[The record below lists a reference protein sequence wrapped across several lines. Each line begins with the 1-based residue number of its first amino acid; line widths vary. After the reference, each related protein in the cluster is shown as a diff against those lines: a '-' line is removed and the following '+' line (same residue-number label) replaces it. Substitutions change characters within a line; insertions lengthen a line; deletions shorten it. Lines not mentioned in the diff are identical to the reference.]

1 LNLTRAADEAREQ
14 AATMEMSL
22 AFVQARFSVAKSA
35 RTAILKTMRDAETDL
50 QSAQA
55 ALSDAR
61 KEMARRAKPLSVLVS
76 LSAKRVY
83 VRQGFEPVLEAP
95 ITVKDLPGRVGTH
108 VFTATRYASDPN
120 ELEWQLVSAQTPS
133 PDQASGKDT
142 GRHHRGHGA
151 AAPPGFNVQMATAAL
166 DAFTIPGDI
175 LATIREDV
183 RPGTSLI
190 VSDRKLPLHENGL
203 GTEFVLLTR

>member
-1 LNLTRAADEAREQ
+1 
-14 AATMEMSL
+14 
-22 AFVQARFSVAKSA
+22 
-35 RTAILKTMRDAETDL
+35 
-50 QSAQA
+50 
-55 ALSDAR
+55 
-61 KEMARRAKPLSVLVS
+61 MARRAKPLSVLVS
-76 LSAKRVY
+76 LSAKRIY

-120 ELEWQLVSAQTPS
+120 ELEWHLVSAQTPG

-142 GRHHRGHGA
+142 GERRQHRGHG

-166 DAFTIPGDI
+166 DAFTIPDDI

-183 RPGTSLI
+183 RPGASLI

>member
-1 LNLTRAADEAREQ
+1 
-14 AATMEMSL
+14 
-22 AFVQARFSVAKSA
+22 
-35 RTAILKTMRDAETDL
+35 MRDAEADL

-175 LATIREDV
+175 LATITEDV
-183 RPGTSLI
+183 RPGASLI

>member
-1 LNLTRAADEAREQ
+1 
-14 AATMEMSL
+14 MEMSL

-35 RTAILKTMRDAETDL
+35 RTATLKTMRDAETDL

-120 ELEWQLVSAQTPS
+120 ELEWQLISAQTPS

-175 LATIREDV
+175 LATITEDV
-183 RPGTSLI
+183 RPGASLI